1 MPTKETTLSYKTE
14 ITLDQEMLEQ
24 IFEDLEIKF
33 SKAKVTKL
41 KKMISETE
49 PDLIELLE
57 EALRGYLED
66 LITDEWER

>member
-1 MPTKETTLSYKTE
+1 MLKYSVELN
-14 ITLDQEMLEQ
+14 LDQEQMEQ

-33 SKAKVTKL
+33 SKAKVNKL
-41 KKMISETE
+41 KKMMLETE

-57 EALRGYLED
+57 EALRGFLED